1 MLEFSSFERTFQVE
15 PGDFTLDIP
24 NRLRALYA
32 Q

>member
-1 MLEFSSFERTFQVE
+1 MLKSRSFERTFRVE
-15 PGDFTLDIP
+15 PRDFTLDVR